1 MSSFPEREKDLPAVP
16 VDTDVSRTVAVG
28 YPIPSSNIAISS
40 NTNKSLPSIKVENTL
55 SEEEI
60 RRLHELWNGTGLSA
74 VSVASMHFLSQ
85 LTDRHESVHI
95 AEDFVIKIQSRVR
108 SHRQSQYSSPTMS
121 HLPYWYPLRGP

>member
-1 MSSFPEREKDLPAVP
+1 MD
-16 VDTDVSRTVAVG
+16 

-40 NTNKSLPSIKVENTL
+40 NTNKSLPSIKLENTL

-74 VSVASMHFLSQ
+74 VSVVAMHFPSQ
-85 LTDRHESVHI
+85 LADPHESVHI

-108 SHRQSQYSSPTMS
+108 SHRQFQYSSLTMS